1 MKIFVFSIIAILATS
16 ALFLLGA
23 MIDWPFLMISMCPGA
38 LVALWLNGFA
48 ARSSGIRIVV
58 NPEIESSNTTA
69 NGTRGTQKKQRAPE
83 YN

>member
-1 MKIFVFSIIAILATS
+1 MKFFVFSIIAIIATG
-16 ALFLLGA
+16 ALFILGA

-48 ARSSGIRIVV
+48 FRSSGIRIVV
-58 NPEIESSNTTA
+58 NPEIESSNTTS
-69 NGTRGTQKKQRAPE
+69 NSTRATKKQRAPE